1 MKRNATFDES
11 GKYRYTLERTW
22 DGQRER
28 VLFIML
34 NPSDADEKKDDATIR
49 KCIGFAKCWGYG
61 GLMAG
66 NLFAW
71 VSTDPKGLI
80 EQLAP
85 VGPENDAHLQRLAEE
100 YGTVVVAWG
109 KQSQEISTVPRTPE
123 VSQGTASREDAMLR
137 RERRWNS
144 ETPWKTGIYAPT
156 QAIRRLTP
164 RGHQYEHSLRLSRC
178 EGSRPPSSQIPPRGG
193 VNRPPNNGRLGRAV
207 QGTLHGG

>member
-34 NPSDADEKKDDATIR
+34 NPSDADEEKDDATIR

-80 EQLAP
+80 EQLDP

-109 KQSQEISTVPRTPE
+109 NRAKRFRLFQERQKSVKELLRGKMQCLGENDDGTPKHP
-123 VSQGTASREDAMLR
+123 G
-137 RERRWNS
+137 
-144 ETPWKTGIYAPT
+144 
-156 QAIRRLTP
+156 RLAYT
-164 RGHQYEHSLRLSRC
+164 LRL
-178 EGSRPPSSQIPPRGG
+178 RPYGD
-193 VNRPPNNGRLGRAV
+193 
-207 QGTLHGG
+207 